1 MRWPF
6 DLFGGKSGERR
17 LDSELRFHLEQQ
29 TKDNIAAGMSP
40 EAARRE
46 AAIGLGGLEQIKEEC
61 RDERSGAWLSHV
73 SQDLRIGLRMLRKNP
88 TFTAI
93 AVLSLALGIG
103 AATSVFSLVDAVLL
117 GSLPVPNPQDLRV
130 ICWSA
135 SDMRMMYITLTG
147 DPVVLGRRAGGS
159 FSKDVFLAL
168 RKQCAPQA
176 DVFGYSP
183 FFGGTARARGLPVKA
198 DGLLVSGNFFSG
210 LGANPLVGSL
220 LGPEDEAAGSVP
232 RVVISYR
239 WWRQQFGLDPR
250 AIGQQVTING
260 NNYTIAGVL
269 PQAFTGVCPGDIPDL
284 YVSLSDKSLPMQGLP
299 KDLPALWWIAI
310 MGRMKPGV
318 STAQLQAVV
327 DVTLATQADKFIT
340 KPSGFIADGR
350 DGPVW
355 KLGGY
360 RTQLQLLMAVVG
372 VVLLVACLNIGGLLL
387 ARGSA
392 RQRELS
398 LREALG
404 ANRQRIVRQLLTES
418 ALISVFGGA
427 LGILAA
433 VWGRLAVSRLL
444 AGSPGGLHFDTTFDA
459 RVLAFALAVTC
470 LTVLLAGLFPA
481 LKAARLNPRDGL
493 WQRAGGGTPPL
504 RAGQFLVAAQIAL
517 SLVLVTGAGLYF
529 RTLVNLM
536 GIEPGF
542 AMDHLLSFAVNPGD
556 SGYQTPQTV
565 AYLDQIQ
572 RALSAVPGVRSAALV
587 SNPLLGNWLQS
598 EGFTIPNR
606 VSGGQN
612 MGSTVLTVS
621 ETFFGTI
628 GVPITDGR
636 DFRAS
641 DADGALKVIIVN
653 ESFVR
658 KFLAGSIPVGRTIK
672 FGDIV
677 WQIVGVCRD
686 SMCFD
691 IKKGV
696 DPTTY
701 FPYRQHPIGNAS
713 IVVRTLVSPSSVA
726 KAVLSVAAAVDTNVS
741 VDGIS
746 TEEQIRDR
754 NITPERMLASF
765 CSLLAAFVMLL
776 SSIGLFGLMTYD
788 VARRTSEFGVRM
800 ALGAT
805 PLHIMRPILK
815 RAMVLASAGLAVGL
829 PLTLVL
835 TRLIR
840 SNLYGVTPFDP
851 GTICGAV
858 AMLMAVVL
866 VAAWIPVWRA
876 TRIDPMIALRCE

>member
-1 MRWPF
+1 MSWPF
-6 DLFGGKSGERR
+6 DLFRGKSHERR

-40 EAARRE
+40 EMARRE
-46 AAIGLGGLEQIKEEC
+46 ASIALGGLEQIKEEC
-61 RDERSGAWLSHV
+61 RDERSGAWLGDL
-73 SQDLRIGLRMLRKNP
+73 SQDLRFGLRMLRKNP
-88 TFTAI
+88 TFTTI

-103 AATSVFSLVDAVLL
+103 AATSVFSLVNAILL

-130 ICWSA
+130 ICWSG
-135 SDMRMMYITLTG
+135 SETRMMYITLTG
-147 DPVVLGRRAGGS
+147 DPVVPGRRAGGS

-198 DGLLVSGNFFSG
+198 DGLMVSGNFFSG

-220 LGPEDEAAGSVP
+220 LGPEDEGAGSIP

-239 WWRQQFGLDPR
+239 WWKQQFGLDPG

-260 NNYTIAGVL
+260 NSYTIAGVL
-269 PQAFTGVCPGDIPDL
+269 PQGFSGVCPGDVPDL

-327 DVTLATQADKFIT
+327 EVTLATQADKFIT
-340 KPSGFIADGR
+340 IPSAYIADGR

-355 KLGGY
+355 KLGAY

-387 ARGSA
+387 ARSSA
-392 RQRELS
+392 RQHELS
-398 LREALG
+398 MRKALG
-404 ANRQRIVRQLLTES
+404 ANRQRIIRQLLTES
-418 ALISVFGGA
+418 ALISVLGGG

-433 VWGRLAVSRLL
+433 LWGRLAVSRLL
-444 AGSPGGLHFDTTFDA
+444 AGSPEGLHYDATLDA
-459 RVLAFALAVTC
+459 RVLGFALAVTF
-470 LTVLLAGLFPA
+470 LTALLAGLLPA
-481 LKAARLNPRDGL
+481 LKAAKLNPRDGL

-529 RTLVNLM
+529 RTLVNIVS
-536 GIEPGF
+536 IEPGF
-542 AMDHLLSFAVNPGD
+542 AIDHLLTFAVNPGD
-556 SGYQTPQTV
+556 SGYQAPRTV
-565 AYLDQIQ
+565 AYFDEIQ
-572 RALSAVPGVRSAALV
+572 RVLSTVPGVKSTALV

-598 EGFTIPNR
+598 EGFTIPDHA
-606 VSGGQN
+606 SGGQN
-612 MGSTVLTVS
+612 LVSTVLTVS

-628 GVPITDGR
+628 GIPIKDGR
-636 DFRAS
+636 DFRAG
-641 DADGALKVIIVN
+641 DADGALKVIVVN

-658 KFLAGSIPVGRTIK
+658 KFLAGVTPVGRTIK
-672 FGDIV
+672 FGDTA

-686 SMCFD
+686 SKCFD
-691 IKKGV
+691 IKKGI

-701 FPYRQHPIGNAS
+701 FPFRQQPIGSAS
-713 IVVRTLVSPSSVA
+713 IAVRTLVSPSSVS
-726 KAVLSVAAAVDTNVS
+726 KEVLSVATAVDPNVA
-741 VDGIS
+741 VGDIS
-746 TEEQIRDR
+746 TEEQMRDR
-754 NITPERMLASF
+754 DITPERMLALC

-776 SSIGLFGLMTYD
+776 SSIGLFGLMAYD

-805 PLHIMRPILK
+805 RLHIIRPILK
-815 RAMVLASAGLAVGL
+815 RAMALASIGLAVGL
-829 PLTLVL
+829 PLTLAL

-840 SNLYGVTPFDP
+840 SNLYGITPYDP
-851 GTICGAV
+851 ETICAAV
-858 AMLMAVVL
+858 ALLLAVVL

-876 TRIDPMIALRCE
+876 TKIDPMVALRRE